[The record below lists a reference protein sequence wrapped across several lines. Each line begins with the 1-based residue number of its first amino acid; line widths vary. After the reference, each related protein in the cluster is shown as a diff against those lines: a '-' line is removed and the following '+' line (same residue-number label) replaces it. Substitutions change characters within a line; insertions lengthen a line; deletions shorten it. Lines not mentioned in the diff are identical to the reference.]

1 MKSISLLPAK
11 MEAATFSVIYLINMN
26 CIDRDHKSKRVNANN
41 QNVVEGKFERY
52 TDNKDL
58 IIRITRRET
67 LLDHTHNQRYFVRF
81 LPNRTS
87 IRWEL
92 QALESA
98 KRLNLCHLMFPE
110 SNPLIPIANESSIAN
125 K

>member
-1 MKSISLLPAK
+1 
-11 MEAATFSVIYLINMN
+11 MEAETFSVIYLINMN
-26 CIDRDHKSKRVNANN
+26 CIDKNHVKKGVNATN
-41 QNVVEGKFERY
+41 QYVIEGKFERY

-67 LLDHTHNQRYFVRF
+67 LLVEHPHNQRYFVRF

-110 SNPLIPIANESSIAN
+110 STRLTSLANDSSKIN

>member
-1 MKSISLLPAK
+1 
-11 MEAATFSVIYLINMN
+11 MEAETFSVIYLIDMN
-26 CIDRDHKSKRVNANN
+26 CIDKTHATKRVNATN
-41 QNVVEGKFERY
+41 QYVIEGKFERY

-58 IIRITRRET
+58 IIRITRRGT
-67 LLDHTHNQRYFVRF
+67 LLVEHPHNQRYFVRF

-98 KRLNLCHLMFPE
+98 SRLRLCHLMFPE
-110 SNPLIPIANESSIAN
+110 STHLTPIANASSRIN